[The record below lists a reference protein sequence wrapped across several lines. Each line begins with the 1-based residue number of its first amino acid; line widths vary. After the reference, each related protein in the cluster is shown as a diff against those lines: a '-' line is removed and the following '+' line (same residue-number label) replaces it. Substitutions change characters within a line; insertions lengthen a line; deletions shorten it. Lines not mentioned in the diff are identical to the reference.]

1 MRNALYRL
9 YAPLRITS
17 CVGLLL
23 NVAVRMVLNGLYEWH
38 VLRQTCNLCSRGVFC
53 WFSLSLLFLWRR
65 FRWAAAAIVPVTCP
79 VHATCIHETDLQS
92 VWPGVL
98 SLDMGP
104 MCVTLG
110 FNVILAVVR

>member
-1 MRNALYRL
+1 MG
-9 YAPLRITS
+9 LRP
-17 CVGLLL
+17 
-23 NVAVRMVLNGLYEWH
+23 H
-38 VLRQTCNLCSRGVFC
+38 
-53 WFSLSLLFLWRR
+53 LWTT
-65 FRWAAAAIVPVTCP
+65 IVPVTCT
-79 VHATCIHETDLQS
+79 VHATWLHETDLQS

>member
-1 MRNALYRL
+1 MG
-9 YAPLRITS
+9 LRP
-17 CVGLLL
+17 
-23 NVAVRMVLNGLYEWH
+23 H
-38 VLRQTCNLCSRGVFC
+38 
-53 WFSLSLLFLWRR
+53 LWTT
-65 FRWAAAAIVPVTCP
+65 IVPVTCP
-79 VHATCIHETDLQS
+79 VHAVHTGPTCIHETDLQS